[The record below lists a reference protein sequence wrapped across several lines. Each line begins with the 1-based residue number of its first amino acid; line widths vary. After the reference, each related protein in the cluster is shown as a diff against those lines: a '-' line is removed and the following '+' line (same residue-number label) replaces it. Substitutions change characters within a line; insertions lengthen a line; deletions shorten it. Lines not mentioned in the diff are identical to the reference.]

1 MDFGQSMKI
10 AKRTL
15 VDGAT
20 LDELRDAARN
30 LRALTP
36 DSALAELV
44 EARIAEI
51 ETDGTVPSL
60 DEEGA

>member
-1 MDFGQSMKI
+1 MAFGHPMQVAERS
-10 AKRTL
+10 L

-20 LDELRDAARN
+20 LEELRDAARN

-51 ETDGTVPSL
+51 EKPTEPDNSTQ
-60 DEEGA
+60 

>member
-1 MDFGQSMKI
+1 MDFGHSMQV
-10 AKRTL
+10 AKRNL

-51 ETDGTVPSL
+51 EGPAEPASRVQSD
-60 DEEGA
+60 